1 MNQIVQTGSQSPS
14 PWLGKFVGVVPP
26 AIFLESATPK
36 QLLLM
41 FDALALDLSAPTA
54 GIASRGLNGAVRADI
69 DYLSQEG
76 LLSTLEGMA
85 SDQTRV
91 KRPTVSIVGG
101 DLLKPV
107 LGKRVNALAQIGTTL
122 RAGHGVRHTAADL
135 RTKYGIDAVALPE
148 RFTPNVDARARRD
161 DIVHIVLNQFPYPSD
176 LTPWE
181 TIREYRE
188 DKESRA
194 QWFRLKA
201 WINQIAAGETNVI
214 DFIDHL
220 QERMYNYEETLK
232 QHAMKHKQGT
242 LEIVLSTTALFA
254 ENLVK
259 IKWSEATKKLFDFK
273 RQKAELLTAE
283 RDIPGR
289 AVAYIINTRERFE

>member
-1 MNQIVQTGSQSPS
+1 MVTQGQSGSLS

-26 AIFLESATPK
+26 MTFLDSATPK

-41 FDALALDLSAPTA
+41 FDALALDLSGSAAT
-54 GIASRGLNGAVRADI
+54 IASRGLSDAVRADL

-85 SDQTRV
+85 AGQQRHA
-91 KRPTVSIVGG
+91 RQGLSIIGG

-107 LGKRVNALAQIGTTL
+107 LGRRTNMLTQLGTTA
-122 RAGHGVRHTAADL
+122 RAAAGVRHTAADL
-135 RTKYGIDAVALPE
+135 RSKHGIDAVALPE
-148 RFTPNVDARARRD
+148 KFSPNVDARASRD
-161 DIVHIVLNQFPYPSD
+161 DIIQIVLKEFPYPSD

-181 TIREYRE
+181 AIRDYRE

-194 QWFRLKA
+194 QWIRLKA
-201 WINQIAAGETNVI
+201 WINEVATGESNVI

-220 QERMYNYEETLK
+220 HERMQNYEDTLK
-232 QHAMKHKQGT
+232 LHKLQHQKGT
-242 LEIVLSTTALFA
+242 LEIVLSTTGLFA
-254 ENLVK
+254 ENIVRVK
-259 IKWSEATKKLFDFK
+259 WGEAAKKLFEFK
-273 RQKAELLTAE
+273 QLKANLLSAE

-289 AVAYIINTRERFE
+289 AVAYVVNTKSRFM